1 MRRVDYKIVR
11 ESFEDMIEAGRLH
24 PSLEIIFRDKT
35 GNHKHKIGAGYSDEV
50 YAFRETEE
58 TFVLSQ
64 SRKLGYISFEVFKGE
79 EKTGD
84 IFIDSHQV
92 EETFGREDL
101 SPPTIIRRL
110 MPYLGQKKEIQNGTD
125 LFF

>member
-35 GNHKHKIGAGYSDEV
+35 GNHKHKIGAGNSDEV
-50 YAFRETEE
+50 YAFREAGE

-64 SRKLGYISFEVFKGE
+64 SRKFGYISLEIFKGDE
-79 EKTGD
+79 QTGD

-92 EETFGREDL
+92 EETVGRDDL
-101 SPPTIIRRL
+101 APYTIIRRL
-110 MPYLGQKKEIQNGTD
+110 MPCLEC
-125 LFF
+125 